1 MTLWHTLTVPLS
13 RVKQFKKKS
22 YTILHCVKSGKS
34 ADLICTM
41 MEAGNHECI
50 VLIAVTVLLRFC
62 LLYLLCNLES
72 YELFLRLFLYV
83 VPAYQTNIH
92 KLQHHQHFHPGH
104 WKCGDTQGHPGVWQ
118 DVGAHRVILVCD
130 KMWGHTG
137 SSWCVT
143 RCGDREV
150 HPGVWQNVGTER
162 FILVCDKMWGQR
174 GSSWCVT
181 KFFWGDHKWSFKKQ

>member
-1 MTLWHTLTVPLS
+1 
-13 RVKQFKKKS
+13 
-22 YTILHCVKSGKS
+22 
-34 ADLICTM
+34 

-118 DVGAHRVILVCD
+118 DVGTHRVILVCDKMWGHTGSSWCVTRCGGTQGHPGVWQDVGTHRVILVCD

-150 HPGVWQNVGTER
+150 HPGVWQNSFEGIINEVLKNNNSC
-162 FILVCDKMWGQR
+162 ILMLRLQNTFAYTMREHVAY
-174 GSSWCVT
+174 
-181 KFFWGDHKWSFKKQ
+181 FA